1 MLTTFALT
9 LTGLVLFYLAVSVKV
24 VRQGYQYTIER
35 FGRFTEV
42 ARPGLN
48 FYPAF
53 FYAVGRKINMM
64 EQVVDIP
71 GQEIITKDN
80 AMVSVDGV
88 VFFQVLDAAKAAYE
102 VSGDCTGVSVVN
114 LQNNLG
120 CELRLLCGAQLRQDL
135 RGGKAFGAGPSRQ
148 NRRCRHWLG

>member
-1 MLTTFALT
+1 MPLTENGSAMLTTFALT

-53 FYAVGRKINMM
+53 FYAVGRKINLYR
-64 EQVVDIP
+64 P
-71 GQEIITKDN
+71 R
-80 AMVSVDGV
+80 A
-88 VFFQVLDAAKAAYE
+88 
-102 VSGDCTGVSVVN
+102 
-114 LQNNLG
+114 
-120 CELRLLCGAQLRQDL
+120 
-135 RGGKAFGAGPSRQ
+135 AGPRYAVRQ
-148 NRRCRHWLG
+148 RAARRHCLFKCGL